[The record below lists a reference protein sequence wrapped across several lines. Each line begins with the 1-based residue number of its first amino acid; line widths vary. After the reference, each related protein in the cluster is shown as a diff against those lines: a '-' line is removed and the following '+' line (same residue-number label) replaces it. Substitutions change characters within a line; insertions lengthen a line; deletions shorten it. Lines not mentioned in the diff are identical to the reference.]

1 MPEKLAFV
9 NTTKQNGVCGDN
21 IPDMLKRGRFC
32 LWKSVQRIPESKPAK
47 VPYNP
52 KTDDPLDVTRPE
64 EFGTFDEAYAKYQAG
79 GYDGIGIRVDEPI
92 VGIDIDHCIDDD
104 GNLSAMAQEIVEA
117 MGNSYTEVSPS
128 GKGIRIFCFCPQQFC
143 YYDKGTYLMKNGK
156 LGLEIY
162 VGGQTAR
169 YVTVTGHAILPGAEV
184 GVRDS
189 ELRQVL
195 DTYML
200 RQTAAA
206 GSSQQK
212 SYSQSGQA
220 PKDLTQADEELIERI
235 ANSDSGEQFSALMDG
250 DMSSCNGDHSSAD
263 MALTNILAVRTGD
276 GEQIDRIFR
285 SSKLMRSKWDE
296 MHGASTYGEMT
307 INKALADT
315 AQYRST
321 QLPVNISPAQIAAL
335 QRTPTAV
342 STNSVVSTNPLLRKP
357 KPPTAV
363 PATEEAAEEKPT
375 AVIDNPLLRKPKPP
389 AAVPAAE
396 EAVEEEP
403 GAKQEEP
410 AQPAPSGSAI
420 ITNPLLRK
428 PKPPVADPIAKEVAE
443 EKPAAVIDNPLL
455 RKPKPPAADPTTE
468 KVAEEE
474 PGAKQEEPEEDEPFY
489 EPEEPADG
497 PEELTT
503 HGYVAQPTG
512 SQPPVDCGY
521 VIEDLR
527 DLMDT
532 LITLPE
538 YVVENILPV
547 GLAILAAPPK
557 VGKSWMALYLAICL
571 TLGRAFLGYQVQ
583 QCGVLYLALE
593 DSRSR
598 LKTRSQKLLG
608 CQQLPYGLKVATI
621 APSLQDKPGLI
632 EYLDSYLTEE
642 PDTKLIIIDTLQKV
656 RGVSGNKETLYGHDY
671 REVGKLKKFADEHNI
686 CLLLIHH
693 TRKMKDEDP
702 FNRISGTNGIMGAAD
717 TAWLIERGEKKNG
730 KTTACLRITGR
741 DVVADDLKLEFN
753 AQTCI
758 WESLGRAEDCEEK
771 EQAEAYEND
780 ELVRTIR
787 ELLDKSPDGT
797 WEGLATDILRAGQ
810 PKGWLA
816 DFTAQKVANR
826 LAVLEPL
833 LMQNDRIQHTPVSTN
848 GNGGKKHRFSIIK
861 HDDDGTQ
868 NAQALPS
875 IIPEQL
881 DAVKRVA
888 SAAGAVSVT
897 NNPLLRNRTPPGEAV
912 S

>member
-389 AAVPAAE
+389 AA
-396 EAVEEEP
+396 
-403 GAKQEEP
+403 
-410 AQPAPSGSAI
+410 
-420 ITNPLLRK
+420 
-428 PKPPVADPIAKEVAE
+428 
-443 EKPAAVIDNPLL
+443 
-455 RKPKPPAADPTTE
+455 DPTTE

-632 EYLDSYLTEE
+632 EY
-642 PDTKLIIIDTLQKV
+642 
-656 RGVSGNKETLYGHDY
+656 
-671 REVGKLKKFADEHNI
+671 
-686 CLLLIHH
+686 
-693 TRKMKDEDP
+693 
-702 FNRISGTNGIMGAAD
+702 
-717 TAWLIERGEKKNG
+717 
-730 KTTACLRITGR
+730 
-741 DVVADDLKLEFN
+741 
-753 AQTCI
+753 
-758 WESLGRAEDCEEK
+758 
-771 EQAEAYEND
+771 
-780 ELVRTIR
+780 
-787 ELLDKSPDGT
+787 
-797 WEGLATDILRAGQ
+797 
-810 PKGWLA
+810 
-816 DFTAQKVANR
+816 
-826 LAVLEPL
+826 
-833 LMQNDRIQHTPVSTN
+833 
-848 GNGGKKHRFSIIK
+848 
-861 HDDDGTQ
+861 
-868 NAQALPS
+868 
-875 IIPEQL
+875 
-881 DAVKRVA
+881 
-888 SAAGAVSVT
+888 SVT
-897 NNPLLRNRTPPGEAV
+897 
-912 S
+912 